1 MFRHASRTSEMH
13 AAVDTGRP
21 YRSHLFPACLPCKK
35 RKSRCRTRDSPGACI
50 MCQAHGTDCIYP
62 QADYQASQQR
72 PMTSSSRRLAA
83 KVRHSSTT
91 SSSPRGQVLLTSAPQ
106 VDSSLSHKPQGVV
119 NPQDILTTIAP
130 TGHYNPEPS
139 YTQILGPEETP
150 SNLRGIVAET
160 GENSSHIVS
169 PAVADDS
176 EFLESYLSTIPDA
189 GRTSLIRTSVTSS
202 RPMRPVL
209 FSTVPRRPLGVSSN
223 QSLPTIKCEIIEK
236 YLEPA
241 VKDVVNL

>member
-1 MFRHASRTSEMH
+1 
-13 AAVDTGRP
+13 
-21 YRSHLFPACLPCKK
+21 
-35 RKSRCRTRDSPGACI
+35 
-50 MCQAHGTDCIYP
+50 MCQAHGTDCIFP
-62 QADYQASQQR
+62 QADYQSSQQR
-72 PMTSSSRRLAA
+72 PMTSSPRRLAA
-83 KVRHSSTT
+83 KVRHSTTT
-91 SSSPRGQVLLTSAPQ
+91 SSSPNGRVLLTPGPVNGQ
-106 VDSSLSHKPQGVV
+106 VDLSHSHSPHGVV
-119 NPQDILTTIAP
+119 QGFNAQNSLATRTP
-130 TGHYNPEPS
+130 TGGYNLEAS

-160 GENSSHIVS
+160 GENSSHIIS

-189 GRTSLIRTSVTSS
+189 RRTSLIRTSVTSS

-209 FSTVPRRPLGVSSN
+209 FGTVPRRPLGVSSN
-223 QSLPTIKCEIIEK
+223 QSLPATKCEIIEK

>member
-1 MFRHASRTSEMH
+1 MQTGIDS
-13 AAVDTGRP
+13 GRP
-21 YRSHLFPACLPCKK
+21 YRSHLYPACLPCKK
-35 RKSRCRTRDSPGACI
+35 RKSRCRTRDLSGTCI
-50 MCQAHGTDCIYP
+50 MCQAHGTHCVFP
-62 QADYQASQQR
+62 QADYHTSQQR
-72 PMTSSSRRLAA
+72 AMTSPRRLAA

-91 SSSPRGQVLLTSAPQ
+91 SSSPRGQALLTPGPSVNRPSLPHSPQGLEGGFNPQNTLTTSAP
-106 VDSSLSHKPQGVV
+106 
-119 NPQDILTTIAP
+119 
-130 TGHYNPEPS
+130 TGGYDLEKT
-139 YTQILGPEETP
+139 YTQILGSEETP

-160 GENSSHIVS
+160 GENSSHIIS

-223 QSLPTIKCEIIEK
+223 QSLPATKCEVIEK